1 MFRKRL
7 TVALGVL
14 AVAALLQGGVSLW
27 ALQAA
32 SEKVYRGRVAS
43 DVLAGFLEL
52 YGTKQRLRAWLSQSL
67 LGAPVDPQLREKL
80 QNDMAVTLAS
90 LDAMAV
96 LAAELDGDRNALQA
110 EHHQRQEDLVVLH
123 QSLDELRTA
132 MASVQPQPLN
142 ANPVAVWS
150 EITRVFDVSQGR
162 DLRSLL
168 DRNIAREKAALV
180 RDRAAADSSLA
191 LVRTLA
197 LGAATSLALAAAL
210 LALYFARALRQPLE
224 ELSTG
229 VEALQRGEL
238 QHRIPD
244 HRHDEFSR
252 FAQRVNTMAAEIA
265 HHREREVQA
274 RHRLED
280 LVQARTAELE
290 EALQTLRQLEAR
302 RRQMFADIS
311 HELRTPTTVI
321 RGEADI
327 ALRGQDKPAEYYQGA
342 MQRIVS
348 SAKQLGGVIDDL
360 LTMARND
367 IDTLALHRTPL
378 DVAEPLQDAVEQARA
393 LGREHRVQVE
403 YTSPAK
409 SSCWRLLGDAQRLR
423 QLFTLLLHNAVR
435 YSHSAGRVQVQ
446 AASVA
451 DANGA
456 AQWQLRV
463 TDHGIG
469 ISADDLPRVFE
480 RNFRGENARLHRA
493 DGSGLGLGLPI
504 AAMLAH
510 AHGGRIDIDSQPG
523 QGTTVSLWL
532 PLLAE
537 QAYEHTDR

>member
-7 TVALGVL
+7 TVALGTL
-14 AVAALLQGGVSLW
+14 ACAALLQGGVSLW

-32 SEKVYRGRVAS
+32 GDKVYRGRVAS

-67 LGAPVDPQLREKL
+67 LGAPVAPQLREQL
-80 QNDMAVTLAS
+80 QSEMAATLDR

-96 LAAELDGDRNALQA
+96 LAAELDGDRGALQA
-110 EHHQRQEDLVVLH
+110 EHRQRQEDLRVLH
-123 QSLDELRTA
+123 QSLDELRIA
-132 MASVQPQPLN
+132 MASVQPQPPN
-142 ANPVAVWS
+142 DSSVALWS

-168 DRNIAREKAALV
+168 DRNIAREKAAV
-180 RDRAAADSSLA
+180 ARDRAAADSSLA

-238 QHRIPD
+238 QHRIPA

-252 FAQRVNTMAAEIA
+252 FAQRVNAMAGEIA
-265 HHREREVQA
+265 HHREREVEA

-280 LVQARTAELE
+280 LVQARTAELQD
-290 EALQTLRQLEAR
+290 ALQTLRQLEAR
-302 RRQMFADIS
+302 RRQLFADIS

-327 ALRGQDKPAEYYQGA
+327 ALRGQDKPAGYYQGA
-342 MQRIVS
+342 MQRIVG
-348 SAKQLGGVIDDL
+348 AAQQLGGVIDDL
-360 LTMARND
+360 LTMARTD
-367 IDTLALHRTPL
+367 IDTLALHR
-378 DVAEPLQDAVEQARA
+378 EPLSVAAPLQEAVEQAQT
-393 LGREHRVQVE
+393 LGLEHRVQVE
-403 YTSPAK
+403 YTASAED
-409 SSCWRLLGDAQRLR
+409 WRLLGDAQRLR

-435 YSHSAGRVQVQ
+435 YSHFAGVVQVQ
-446 AASVA
+446 ASCVA
-451 DANGA
+451 DASGA
-456 AQWQLRV
+456 ALWQLHVIDR
-463 TDHGIG
+463 GIG

-480 RNFRGENARLHRA
+480 RNFRGENARLHRT

-504 AAMLAH
+504 AAMLTR
-510 AHGGRIDIDSQPG
+510 AHGGHIEIDSQPG
-523 QGTTVSLWL
+523 QGTKVSLRL
-532 PLLAE
+532 PLLVE
-537 QAYEHTDR
+537 PVYEHTDR